1 MGYASDADLV
11 EYVSD
16 IFDHGISSFE
26 NELEQSTLDIQRK
39 IKGEYWLPRRDT
51 LTFNPDLLDASQWV
65 RATVYHS
72 LAYYILPKLANFS
85 ENDTFLNMMAFY
97 RDRFADEFSATMLA
111 GIYYDFDQD
120 SNYESGEVENVVP
133 GRLDR

>member
-1 MGYASDADLV
+1 MGYASDEDLIN
-11 EYVSD
+11 YVAD

-39 IKGEYWLPRRDT
+39 IKGEWWLSRRDNA
-51 LTFNPDLLDASQWV
+51 LFNPALLDETQWV
-65 RATVYHS
+65 RANVYHS

-97 RDRFADEFSATMLA
+97 RDRFQDEFSATMLA
-111 GIYYDFDQD
+111 GINYDFDED
-120 SNYESGEVENVVP
+120 NTFETSEVENVRS